1 MTPTNHLTQPLDTG
15 PQVSRVGLPPS
26 AHRIKLSTHGGGGGG
41 DHCYR
46 RFRYSEGGEQLEAK
60 PYRRREGTNLKAAGT
75 SPKGAGSCRALRDVE
90 PRMKKGRSGSP
101 STGTFTGL
109 RFGEQRLDIQVSV
122 CPVGTEP
129 PREGGGEGLSSW
141 SQ

>member
-1 MTPTNHLTQPLDTG
+1 
-15 PQVSRVGLPPS
+15 
-26 AHRIKLSTHGGGGGG
+26 
-41 DHCYR
+41 
-46 RFRYSEGGEQLEAK
+46 
-60 PYRRREGTNLKAAGT
+60 
-75 SPKGAGSCRALRDVE
+75 
-90 PRMKKGRSGSP
+90 MKKGRSGSP